1 MNEARGPIELVL
13 LFQQN
18 PFSNCLSLHGDLH
31 DIISLNDTMN
41 VIDSE
46 CWNHTNNKLHCPLMS
61 NNSIIQWP
69 YNSLK

>member
-18 PFSNCLSLHGDLH
+18 PFSSCLSLHGDLH

-41 VIDSE
+41 VITLIQSVGIIPI
-46 CWNHTNNKLHCPLMS
+46 TNYTAP
-61 NNSIIQWP
+61 
-69 YNSLK
+69 